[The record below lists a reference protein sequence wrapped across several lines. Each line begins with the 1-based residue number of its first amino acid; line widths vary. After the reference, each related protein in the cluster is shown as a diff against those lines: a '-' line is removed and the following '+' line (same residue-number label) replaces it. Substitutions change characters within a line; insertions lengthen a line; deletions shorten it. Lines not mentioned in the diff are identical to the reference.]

1 MTAARGPVPVHLGTA
16 AVAAVVALA
25 AVALVVPG
33 HLAGESFAQSVD
45 VPECPSAAAGDE
57 CVYHVTEALA
67 IRDIRPAEIRADPD
81 TGYVY
86 VATNPIQGSRDMNY
100 SYLSAYN
107 SSANGY
113 LPIAEFKFDIGYNTR
128 IAGFEINNRTNELH
142 VVHLWG
148 LADPSEGWSGREWDR
163 QGKVNLTT
171 IDLDTHEIS
180 KTIRLYYNETTPLP
194 SYGGAVWSS
203 ERFWIHG
210 IALDRERDLAYIG
223 AERAPILVVDTSTTT
238 LLPAVVNRTGTN
250 SGADG
255 WNAYAVGTI
264 SMHLTVD
271 EDSGMV
277 YAGVVVGDKLDER
290 HGSWGIA
297 ALNFT
302 GADGSATA
310 YYERVGFHNV
320 SSQRYASTSDYPN
333 CGNPPQPRPG
343 FYHFTCNDGAADARI
358 EALRLDSGNG
368 KLFALYQNHT
378 VWAVTLEDGIPSG
391 MEEVHIRTPE
401 ETGRSADR
409 TIEDIALDSQRGLLY
424 ASLYDWTDPRVIVLD
439 SATHA
444 RVGVASTTSQTWDMG
459 VDSATG
465 AVYVLPQWALG
476 AYVIEGEP
484 KADLQRRIDAASDGD
499 TITVEP
505 GIYDD
510 TVLDIYKPLTLTT
523 ASGQPGA
530 AKFTGYSRIEIEADD
545 VTVRGLS
552 FENTDC
558 MPGFGGSLVEIR
570 THGGVARERV
580 TIENNVFRDTC
591 HAAIQ
596 KEGNGKVIDIAI
608 RDNTFVNIG
617 LKVPPGWTEP
627 LDTGGENEFQIMH
640 GAIGLSHH
648 PGQNTVSGEISGN
661 FINGTSA
668 AGIRVFNA
676 DSMVISNNYI
686 ANTPASAIGL
696 PHGPSDVQVTGNTI
710 VNANSEPDLDYL
722 AGIEGSGDADYW
734 RFIGGVD
741 LPGLDL
747 TPTPQ
752 DDPALV
758 PQNLALDGT
767 GKPSPDAAINVW
779 ANGQNVQVTGNTIRG
794 SDGAFTACTGVC
806 AFESDGLVRGTH
818 PKLWDKDPTNSTER
832 RVLTRNIPP
841 NSTDIGGQIAF
852 TDNIVYAHSGP
863 DNNGAL
869 ITSHAS
875 GTLDASGNHFPGYSD
890 ASDIPT
896 AGRVDLGTPTLAEMS
911 APDGEAAQCPS
922 SADADRCTYHA
933 TGSFTA
939 GDISPATVRIDH
951 ERGIAYV
958 ASKINAGASNPEE
971 VVLLAYEIDADRGYP
986 LVKAFDP
993 VGTHYPRVPAMEID
1007 VENRAL
1013 YVIHSYNHSYR
1024 IGEAYLG
1031 SHDANAHLAKIDLD
1045 TMEIEW
1051 TTPMLN
1057 HTNRLGETNTRYD
1070 LFDIALDPANEAAFI
1085 MTEGYRPDNE
1095 NDRNASPVLVVST
1108 NNGTVHPAVFHDERH
1123 PYTYTQDPDAVL
1135 AVANPSAMAANLT
1148 DSHTAYVVGRIGTFA
1163 DPHWGIATVSF
1174 EGPTGEVHPDYE
1186 VHDFV
1191 TLIDNPASH
1200 NNYHTYRTAHESYN
1214 SVLARDVIL
1223 DDKNDLLYVLMRNK
1237 TLYKYDLGIDTKEI
1251 GGDTIGLPRSQEK
1264 VAGLPSGPWDGTT
1277 GIDFDAKNGML
1288 YAVSTDYA
1296 RPSVYAINASNAA
1309 IVGES
1314 SLNDEMIAL
1323 SVDQGNGTVYAS
1335 PSWTPSVYV
1344 IDPLPRNGIQNL
1356 IDAAAEG
1363 SVVTIPDGTYD
1374 DTVLVI
1380 EKSLTLTSSTG
1391 EAGPARF
1398 TGHSR
1403 IQVESDNVAIRGL
1416 SFEDTDC
1423 MPGMSYNHIGIHNK
1437 AARSGI
1443 TIENNR
1449 FADTCHAAVQT
1460 KGANTLEDVKV
1471 RFNELVNVGTKI
1483 APGKTEPLNTGG
1495 EDEWLYTH
1503 GGIGLSYHPGQN
1515 EVRNA
1520 DISYNDI
1527 RGTSSA
1533 GIRVFNPDDVRIVGN
1548 TIHDTP
1554 EAGIALAHNK
1564 NYDASDVLIRAN
1576 ALINTNSEPDMDY
1589 LDGVEGSG
1597 ELSYYTAV
1605 GILGR
1610 ASLTGLG
1617 QSPHYEKPTPSAAIK
1632 VWANLEGVTV
1642 TDNAIRGSGGA
1653 FVACAG
1659 TCATESDG
1667 VIHSGPDNNDRK
1679 KVRNILLPDYDG
1691 DPPDPRPNN
1700 WRNPF
1705 ASYSINVTA
1714 NNFAFNWNAISGDN
1728 DRNGADLIANNATGV
1743 LDATNN
1749 YYPGMIAPGQIRSP
1763 DTVNY
1768 STTARAIASVSPA
1781 PSPGVPGIDDALEI
1795 AVAFNKDTVVNT
1807 LYGKPS
1813 LLLSTG
1819 PETGTGTAEYRGASA
1834 DTLNFEY
1841 MVREG
1846 DLLGS
1851 DILVRMDLNGAVIDA
1866 EPNPDAVLELPAISS
1881 VPMIDSVR
1889 PYVLN
1894 VTTTTPAGSYY
1905 PGSAIEIIASFSE
1918 DVVVAGAPSL
1928 PLATDLPGSAALYS
1942 AGNGTSRIAFEYTV
1956 RGGDTADP
1964 LTNAAADLILAGG
1977 ASIRDMAGNDA
1988 ALGLPGAGTG
1998 ASLAETSDGQIAIL
2012 DRDLAETAAT
2022 AVFSAR
2028 NAIRIDYTAS
2038 LGPPTGYTGDVYGTI
2053 ELSDGTTASPTDVAG
2068 LGTATHTVRFGGPG
2082 VSRSDTG
2089 TIALNTDLA
2098 GRSAGGTPQTFT
2110 DDTIPVR
2117 AGTFAV
2123 TVAPTGS
2130 TPVVTIERDGF
2141 VRQVD
2146 VVDGGDAVRPA
2157 VNVSSL
2163 AEMPLEE
2170 NGTNTVRLPG
2180 TDTVAIVASFAEVH
2194 FPPNVT
2200 ATMVPADGLLELYV
2214 SPDRPTVQEVA
2225 EALGDA
2231 APGAGAASLE
2241 VLQVIEVGDSEAR
2254 IVFDLPVRIVLDG
2267 QAGGSAFYVNTS
2279 DGAIVPIAV
2288 VCEADDTAAVHAQLG
2303 GSGECQRDSGGDKV
2317 IHTYHLT
2324 KFGTARAASA
2334 LEDMVSMAPPGGTV
2348 KVQPGEYRAAVLIV
2362 DKPLTIEAADPD
2374 DRPVFTGYSHIVV
2387 EPAAGGP
2394 ITVRNLAFMN
2404 TTHTSGAGGLASI
2417 TVLSRAGSV
2426 AAAPVTIEGNT
2437 FRDTCDSGIRAATD
2451 AGAPPIADLTIA
2463 GNRFYDIGS
2472 NSAGC
2477 MSPSAPDRAD
2487 AIVAGRHG
2495 QFTAGMTQLAN
2506 ATIRDNYIFGTTY
2519 TGMRVAGAD
2528 GLVVEGNHIEGVP
2541 DDGIRI
2547 LPSRN
2552 VDVRGNTILGANGA
2566 PHAPAG
2572 GVLHD
2577 GAAGAAIEVWSGS
2590 DDVAVS
2596 LNRISGS
2603 AGALAVCAG
2612 MCDPGADAADGTGG
2626 DPVPVGRAP
2635 LGSSDGAN
2643 DMRFSH
2649 NTIDA
2654 TNTAPLVAN
2663 SAGGMLAARSNYY
2676 PGHAASVA
2684 AGAGIAAAPGASV
2697 AYLPA
2702 IDDDGPVRV
2711 GVVVA
2716 DAPESPVRS
2725 IDAAVAAGFAAGAAA
2740 YNEGQA
2746 RMGGLVGIEPV
2757 PYTVASPDAADSA
2770 AHTEALEALRTGAN
2784 GDDRMRP
2791 VLENSI
2797 ARAIALYDGN
2807 ATGGLAAI
2815 SAMEAGYGHYPF
2827 ATARDGTL
2835 VAHGANASLVGRSDV
2850 VIGIAGGADGL
2861 RALYDFGDGSA
2872 ATGIEGYPNASWKWW
2887 SYEFANPAAGGEMQ
2901 SKRSII
2907 VLHAGPDGEAGTA
2920 DDLVFGAGYYPP
2932 GAPSHLLVAA
2942 GDAPAAADL
2951 TGGSGVV
2958 VSPTST
2964 ANVPALA
2971 AAADSLFR
2979 LAPPDG
2985 TAAGVLAGLLGADTI
3000 RVVVLNDSA
3009 SAQSMSMAAALAS
3022 PSSDASAGGR
3032 TVQVVSYDSASE
3044 GGSWAAAAMEA
3055 VNAAVGSGG
3064 AQANSTAVV
3073 YTGRAGAFADLAAT
3087 EAAGSADASARWYA
3101 TGELARAE
3109 LGMPPPGLARATGLK
3124 VVSQYAAPSDT
3135 VDARLTAAMPGIV
3148 PDDSTRGP
3156 AYAAYDAAFLLGR
3169 SIAAAGSDSPR
3180 DAAPADV
3187 AAKMSDVA
3195 RKYDGSALGGRLVL
3209 DANGDLA
3216 MPARYAVSAVG
3227 ADGSWSRI
3235 GEPREGAGTCSI
3247 GLEKASAD
3255 FGPLMPGQ
3263 RSRADA
3269 QTVVNSGTMA
3279 YGDGGV
3285 AVAAGMWEYADGSQA
3300 ALDRGLTMYR
3310 MAQGGAEYAA
3320 LGASTMLPGSSL
3332 EPGGEISVQFVVDLA
3347 SMPALAAGTISQTI
3361 AYSVSCR

>member
-1 MTAARGPVPVHLGTA
+1 MAIVAVAVLGA
-16 AVAAVVALA
+16 AVAMAV
-25 AVALVVPG
+25 PD
-33 HLAGESFAQSVD
+33 HIAGEAFAQSAD
-45 VPECPSAAAGDE
+45 GAPECPSAAAGDE
-57 CVYHVTEALA
+57 CEYHVTEALA
-67 IRDIRPAEIRADPD
+67 IRDILPEIVRIDPD

-86 VATNPIQGSRDMNY
+86 VSTRPKQGAMDLNY
-100 SYLSAYN
+100 SYLNVYN

-113 LPIAEFKFDIGYNTR
+113 LPIAEFKFDTGINTR
-128 IAGFEINNRTNELH
+128 IEGFEINNRTNELH

-148 LADPSEGWSGREWDR
+148 MHDASEGWTGEGWDVR
-163 QGKVNLTT
+163 GKANLTT
-171 IDLDTHEIS
+171 IDLDTHQMT
-180 KTIRLYYNETTPLP
+180 KTIRLGYTESP
-194 SYGGAVWSS
+194 AVTNAHNSFWYQTD
-203 ERFWIHG
+203 RFFMHD
-210 IALDRERDLAYIG
+210 IALDTVRDLAYIG
-223 AERAPILVVDTSTTT
+223 AERAPILVVDTNTTT
-238 LLPAVVNRTGTN
+238 LLPSRVDRGGT
-250 SGADG
+250 SDPGDG
-255 WNAYAVGTI
+255 WNAFAEGTI
-264 SMHLTVD
+264 SMSMAVD
-271 EDSGMV
+271 EDSGIV
-277 YAGVVVGDKLDER
+277 YAGVVVGDKLDET
-290 HGSWGIA
+290 GGTWGIA

-302 GADGSATA
+302 DPS
-310 YYERVGFHNV
+310 
-320 SSQRYASTSDYPN
+320 
-333 CGNPPQPRPG
+333 GNPTTNYTSMHFLGLLSNPPPNTGKCFNKPG
-343 FYHFTCNDGAADARI
+343 TPHNETNYYTYPCYEFVRV
-358 EALRLDSGNG
+358 EALHFDGGNN
-368 KLFALYQNHT
+368 KLFALYENHT
-378 VWAVTLEDGIPSG
+378 VWAVELDESG
-391 MEEVHIRTPE
+391 RPQSMEELDVRAGDPRHGHNPIR
-401 ETGRSADR
+401 
-409 TIEDIALDSQRGLLY
+409 DIALDSQRGLLY
-424 ASLYDWTDPRVIVLD
+424 TSLYDYTDPRVVVMD

-444 RVGVASTTSQTWDMG
+444 RVGVASTTSQTAEMG
-459 VDSATG
+459 INPANG
-465 AVYVLPQWALG
+465 AVYVLPDWALG

-484 KADLQRRIDAASDGD
+484 KSDLQRRIDDASDGD
-499 TITVEP
+499 TIVVEP

-530 AKFTGYSRIEIEADD
+530 AKFTGYSRIEVEADD
-545 VTVRGLS
+545 VTVRGIS

-558 MPGFGGSLVEIR
+558 MPGFGGSLIEIR
-570 THGGVARERV
+570 THHDVTRNRV
-580 TIENNVFRDTC
+580 TIENNAFRDTC

-596 KEGNGKVIDIAI
+596 KEGRGNLVDINI
-608 RDNTFVNIG
+608 RDNTFINIG

-640 GAIGLSHH
+640 GAIGLAHH
-648 PGQNTVSGEISGN
+648 PNQNTVGGEISGN

-676 DSMVISNNYI
+676 HDMAITDNYI

-696 PHGPSDVQVTGNTI
+696 AHNPQDVQVLRNTI

-734 RFIGGVD
+734 RFFGKPAI
-741 LPGLDL
+741 LDGID
-747 TPTPQ
+747 PTPQ
-752 DDPALV
+752 DHPTYGDGLPA
-758 PQNLALDGT
+758 
-767 GKPSPDAAINVW
+767 PDAAINVW
-779 ANGQNVQVTGNTIRG
+779 SDGQNIRVEENTIRG
-794 SDGAFTACTGVC
+794 SDGAFTVCTGVC
-806 AFESDGLVRGTH
+806 AFESDGLVRGG
-818 PKLWDKDPTNSTER
+818 N
-832 RVLTRNIPP
+832 RNIPLD
-841 NSTDIGGQIAF
+841 T
-852 TDNIVYAHSGP
+852 NIDGANIVFRSNVVYAHNGT
-863 DNNGAL
+863 DNNGVL
-869 ITSHAS
+869 IRSNVTQ
-875 GTLDASGNHFPGYSD
+875 GTLDATDNSFPGYSA
-890 ASDIPT
+890 ASDVPVLG
-896 AGRVDLGTPTLAEMS
+896 AMDLGSSVLAQ
-911 APDGEAAQCPS
+911 AVPDGEDAQCPS
-922 SADADRCTYHA
+922 SADADSCTYHA

-939 GDISPATVRIDH
+939 GDVSPATVRIDH

-971 VVLLAYEIDADRGYP
+971 VVLLAYEIDAARGYP

-1013 YVIHSYNHSYR
+1013 YVVHSYNHSYR

-1031 SHDANAHLAKIDLD
+1031 SHDADAHLAKIDLD

-1051 TTPMLN
+1051 STPMLN
-1057 HTNRLGETNTRYD
+1057 HTNRNGDVNTRYD

-1085 MTEGYRPDNE
+1085 MTEGHRPDNE

-1108 NNGTVHPAVFHDERH
+1108 NNGTVHPAIFHDERH
-1123 PYTYTQDPDAVL
+1123 PYNYTQDPAAVL

-1174 EGPTGEVHPDYE
+1174 EGPNGEVHPDYE

-1200 NNYHTYRTAHESYN
+1200 HNYHTYRNGHESYN

-1223 DDKNDLLYVLMRNK
+1223 DDENNLLFVLMRNQ
-1237 TLYKYDLGIDTKEI
+1237 TMFKYDLSTNTTLI
-1251 GGDTIGLPRSQEK
+1251 GGDTIGLPRNPET
-1264 VAGLPSGPWDGTT
+1264 VANLPGTIT
-1277 GIDFDAKNGML
+1277 GIGLDAKNGML
-1288 YAVSTDYA
+1288 YAVSNDWQ
-1296 RPSVYAINASNAA
+1296 RPSVYAIRTSDMAV
-1309 IVGES
+1309 VGES
-1314 SLNDEMIAL
+1314 SLNDQMIAI

-1344 IDPLPRNGIQNL
+1344 IDPLPRTGLQNL
-1356 IDAAAEG
+1356 IDAAAPG

-1380 EKSLTLTSSTG
+1380 DKPLTLTSTTG
-1391 EAGPARF
+1391 EAGPAMF

-1403 IQVESDNVAIRGL
+1403 IQVQSDDVAIRGL

-1423 MPGMSYNHIGIHNK
+1423 MPGLSYNHIGIHNK
-1437 AARSGI
+1437 APRSGI
-1443 TIENNR
+1443 TIEDNR

-1483 APGKTEPLNTGG
+1483 APGKAEPLNTGG

-1503 GGIGLSYHPGQN
+1503 GGIGLSYHPGQG

-1520 DISYNDI
+1520 EISYNDI

-1548 TIHDTP
+1548 TIRDTP
-1554 EAGIALAHNK
+1554 EAGIALAHNR

-1576 ALINTNSEPDMDY
+1576 TLTDTNTEPDMDY

-1605 GILGR
+1605 GLLGR
-1610 ASLTGLG
+1610 ASLTGPGL
-1617 QSPHYEKPTPSAAIK
+1617 SPHYEKPTPSAAIK
-1632 VWANLEGVTV
+1632 VWANLENVTV
-1642 TDNAIRGSGGA
+1642 TDNTIRGSGGA

-1667 VIHSGPDNNDRK
+1667 VIHTGPDNRDRW
-1679 KVRNILLPDYDG
+1679 KVRNILLPAYDDSG
-1691 DPPDPRPNN
+1691 
-1700 WRNPF
+1700 F
-1705 ASYSINVTA
+1705 GSYSINVTA

-1728 DRNGADLIANNATGV
+1728 GRNGADLIANNATGV

-1768 STTARAIASVSPA
+1768 STTARAVASVSPA
-1781 PSPGVPGIDDALEI
+1781 SAGVQGIGDALEI
-1795 AVAFNKDTVVNT
+1795 AVAFNKDTVVDT
-1807 LYGKPS
+1807 LHGKPS

-1834 DTLNFEY
+1834 DALSFAYT
-1841 MVREG
+1841 VREG

-1851 DILVRMDLNGAVIDA
+1851 DMLVRMDLDGALIDA
-1866 EPNPDAVLELPAISS
+1866 EPNPDAVLELPAISR
-1881 VPMIDSVR
+1881 VPTIDSMR
-1889 PYVLN
+1889 PYVVN
-1894 VTTTTPAGSYY
+1894 VTTTTQAGSYY
-1905 PGSAIEIIASFSE
+1905 PGSAIEIVAAFSE
-1918 DVVVAGAPSL
+1918 DVAVSGAPTL

-1942 AGNGTSRIAFEYTV
+1942 GGNGTSLIAFKYTV
-1956 RGGDTADP
+1956 QGGDTADP
-1964 LTNAAADLILAGG
+1964 LTNAAADIILAGG

-1998 ASLAETSDGQIAIL
+1998 ASLAETSGGRMVIL
-2012 DRDLAETAAT
+2012 DRDTTETAAE

-2028 NAIRIDYTAS
+2028 NTIRIDYTAP
-2038 LGPPTGYTGDVYGTI
+2038 LGPPSGYAGDVYGAI
-2053 ELSDGTTASPTDVAG
+2053 ELSGGTTAMPTDVAG

-2089 TIALNTDLA
+2089 TIALNTDLE

-2123 TVAPTGS
+2123 TVAPTGI

-2141 VRQVD
+2141 VRQVN

-2163 AEMPLEE
+2163 AEVPLEE

-2225 EALGDA
+2225 EALGDDT
-2231 APGAGAASLE
+2231 PSGLE
-2241 VLQVIEVGDSEAR
+2241 VQQVVEVGDSEAR

-2279 DGAIVPIAV
+2279 DGAIVPIAT

-2334 LEDMVSMAPPGGTV
+2334 LEAMVSSAPPGGTV
-2348 KVQPGEYRAAVLIV
+2348 QVQPGEYSAAVLIV

-2374 DRPVFTGYSHIVV
+2374 DRPVFTGYSHIIV
-2387 EPAAGGP
+2387 EPSAAGP
-2394 ITVRNLAFMN
+2394 ITIRNLAFMN
-2404 TTHTSGAGGLASI
+2404 TSHTSGAGGLASI
-2417 TVLSRAGSV
+2417 TVLSRAGS
-2426 AAAPVTIEGNT
+2426 AAGAAPVTIEGNT
-2437 FRDTCDSGIRAATD
+2437 FRDTCDSGIRAAAD
-2451 AGAPPIADLTIA
+2451 AGAPPIADLTIS

-2495 QFTAGMTQLAN
+2495 PFTAGTTELAN

-2528 GLVVEGNHIEGVP
+2528 GLVIEGNHIEGVP
-2541 DDGIRI
+2541 DDGVRI

-2552 VDVRGNTILGANGA
+2552 VDVRSNTIIGANAAPHMPPDGA
-2566 PHAPAG
+2566 PA
-2572 GVLHD
+2572 HD
-2577 GAAGAAIEVWSGS
+2577 GLAGAAIEVWSGS
-2590 DDVAVS
+2590 DDVVVA

-2603 AGALAVCAG
+2603 AGALSVCAG
-2612 MCDPGADAADGTGG
+2612 TCDPGADAADGTGG
-2626 DPVPVGRAP
+2626 DPVPVGAAP
-2635 LGSSDGAN
+2635 LGSPDGAN
-2643 DMRFSH
+2643 DVRFSH

-2654 TNTAPLVAN
+2654 TNTGPLVAN
-2663 SAGGMLAARSNYY
+2663 SAGGTLAARSNYY

-2684 AGAGIAAAPGASV
+2684 AGTGIAAAPGASV
-2697 AYLPA
+2697 EYAPA
-2702 IDDDGPVRV
+2702 IDDGGPVRV

-2716 DAPESPVRS
+2716 DAPGSPVRS
-2725 IDAAVAAGFAAGAAA
+2725 IDAAAAAGFAAGAEA

-2757 PYTVASPDAADSA
+2757 PYTVASPDLADSD
-2770 AHTEALEALRTGAN
+2770 AHTAALEALRTGAN
-2784 GDDRMRP
+2784 DDERMRP

-2815 SAMEAGYGHYPF
+2815 SAMEAEYGHYPF
-2827 ATARDGTL
+2827 ATALDGTL
-2835 VAHGANASLVGRSDV
+2835 VAHGANPSLVGRADV
-2850 VIGIAGGADGL
+2850 VLGIAGGADGL
-2861 RALYDFGDGSA
+2861 RALYDFGDGTAS
-2872 ATGIEGYPNASWKWW
+2872 TGIEGYPNASWKWW
-2887 SYEFANPAAGGEMQ
+2887 TYEFANPAAGGELQ

-2907 VLHAGPDGEAGTA
+2907 VLHGGPDGVAGTS
-2920 DDLVFGAGYYPP
+2920 DDLVFGAGHYPP

-2942 GDAPAAADL
+2942 GDAAAAADL
-2951 TGGSGVV
+2951 SGGSGTV

-2964 ANVPALA
+2964 ATEPTRLA

-2985 TAAGVLAGLLGADTI
+2985 TAAGVLAGLLGADTS

-3009 SAQSMSMAAALAS
+3009 SLQSMSMAAALAS

-3044 GGSWAAAAMEA
+3044 DEGWAGAAMAA
-3055 VNAAVGSGG
+3055 VNAAVDGG
-3064 AQANSTAVV
+3064 GDGQQANSTAVV
-3073 YTGRAGAFADLAAT
+3073 YTGRAGAFAALAGT
-3087 EAAGSADASARWYA
+3087 PAAGGASAGASWYA

-3109 LGMPPPGLARATGLK
+3109 LGMPPPGLASATGLA
-3124 VVSQYAAPSDT
+3124 VISQHAAPSDT
-3135 VDARLTAAMPGIV
+3135 VDARLMAAMSGII

-3169 SIAAAGSDSPR
+3169 SIAAAGSTAPR
-3180 DAAPADV
+3180 DAAP
-3187 AAKMSDVA
+3187 SDVSANMAEAA
-3195 RKYDGSALGGRLVL
+3195 RKYAGSALGGRLVL
-3209 DANGDLA
+3209 DSNGDLA
-3216 MPARYAVSAVG
+3216 MPARYSVSAVG

-3247 GLEKASAD
+3247 ELEKAATD

-3263 RSRADA
+3263 RSRADT
-3269 QTVVNSGTMA
+3269 QTVLNTGTMA
-3279 YGDGGV
+3279 YGDAGV
-3285 AVAAGMWEYADGSQA
+3285 SVSAGMWEHRPAAANATSQPST

-3310 MAQGGAEYAA
+3310 AVQEGGAEYAG
-3320 LGASTMLPGSSL
+3320 LGASTALPGSSL
-3332 EPGGEISVQFVVDLA
+3332 GPGEETAVQFVVDLS
-3347 SMPALAAGTISQTI
+3347 SMPALAAGTMSQTI
-3361 AYSVSCR
+3361 TYSVSCN